1 MRNVTLII
9 FGWSTVPS
17 THTDDWSDGKRKGRI
32 YDVVLGM
39 QEWSYV
45 QIPVLPSP
53 AISAGAPAPSDTERH
68 WSSWPLLGAYTRIH
82 HILPTGHKSACMLW
96 CPTPPFVCV
105 FLSSPCY
112 RYSGTVVVQC
122 TVGRYIHTL
131 IDTTDD
137 SACTVA
143 CCPELCNCSSP
154 LSLIDGWISIIQ
166 QYQGRSSLAT
176 GQMLG
181 ARRMWARQSSQGVGW
196 RRATG
201 ASRQVFLL
209 PGGAPMASSLLYTR
223 WTGMCMC
230 LLEFIGQ
237 AAVADPFW
245 LVMTSTNSARARVR
259 AADHALQTIPVRSP
273 SPYHNGCRVTYSS
286 LRELMYVY
294 WCCMQQ
300 MITFRSCLDPL
311 ADSR

>member
-1 MRNVTLII
+1 MCRYRSCHLSGCTGTIRHGTTLIVLTFAWGI
-9 FGWSTVPS
+9 HTDTPYTSHRPEKCMHAVMSNASFRLCFPLFPLLQVLWYSSSTV
-17 THTDDWSDGKRKGRI
+17 
-32 YDVVLGM
+32 
-39 QEWSYV
+39 
-45 QIPVLPSP
+45 
-53 AISAGAPAPSDTERH
+53 
-68 WSSWPLLGAYTRIH
+68 
-82 HILPTGHKSACMLW
+82 
-96 CPTPPFVCV
+96 
-105 FLSSPCY
+105 
-112 RYSGTVVVQC
+112 YS
-122 TVGRYIHTL
+122 REIHTH

-166 QYQGRSSLAT
+166 QYQGRSSAAT
-176 GQMLG
+176 GQTLG

-245 LVMTSTNSARARVR
+245 LVMTSTNSACARVR